1 MFARPLLICHL
12 LLSQLE
18 VVGCTACSHI
28 HPLHAR
34 IIHVMAATLLGRH
47 VEHGRSLTR
56 IVDNNVVDVVIIDD
70 VRDIATSGWVLCLN
84 TLL

>member
-12 LLSQLE
+12 LLPQLE

-34 IIHVMAATLLGRH
+34 IIHVIMATALLGRH
-47 VEHGRSLTR
+47 VENGRSLTR
-56 IVDNNVVDVVIIDD
+56 VVDNNVVDVVIIDD
-70 VRDIATSGWVLCLN
+70 VRDVAAS
-84 TLL
+84 

>member
-1 MFARPLLICHL
+1 MLARSLLIGHL

-18 VVGCTACSHI
+18 VVGLTTCSNI

-47 VEHGRSLTR
+47 VENGRSLTR
-56 IVDNNVVDVVIIDD
+56 VVDNNVVDVVIIDD
-70 VRDIATSGWVLCLN
+70 VRDVATS
-84 TLL
+84 